1 MTENMAGHGRNGL
14 WARVAGAELTRCPK
28 DSRRPHRTT
37 RRLWRTG
44 LPAICTRMRGVADG
58 KAVTRIPWT
67 GTPVTMRP
75 SPVLSAESRDAL
87 RNTRQNKGR
96 EGAGAPPLLRTC
108 VHEPGGPVRVR
119 GQSGRYFA
127 AGSTSVTVA
136 FS

>member
-1 MTENMAGHGRNGL
+1 M
-14 WARVAGAELTRCPK
+14 
-28 DSRRPHRTT
+28 
-37 RRLWRTG
+37 
-44 LPAICTRMRGVADG
+44 RMRGAADG
-58 KAVTRIPWT
+58 KAVSPHSVPGEPATA
-67 GTPVTMRP
+67 RP

-87 RNTRQNKGR
+87 RNTRENKGR

-108 VHEPGGPVRVR
+108 VHEPGEPVRVR